1 MAKSRAHTAPQGRP
15 LRTRVFVG
23 AVALCCVAM
32 AGVGV
37 VERKELP
44 AGLRENPVVMAIYSA
59 KERVIRRGE
68 EWVERKQLDPD
79 SAAAKQQGY
88 EKEDRKKLEA
98 LISKGAQND

>member
-1 MAKSRAHTAPQGRP
+1 MSKSRAHSAPQSRP

-23 AVALCCVAM
+23 AVALCCIAA
-32 AGVGV
+32 AGVGT

-44 AGLRENPVVMAIYSA
+44 AGLRDNPVVTALYSA
-59 KERVIRRGE
+59 RERVIRKGE
-68 EWVERKQLDPD
+68 EWVDRKAPD
-79 SAAAKQQGY
+79 AGTADAKQQGY